1 MKSIDTHK
9 RTLIKT
15 FSWRIIAFFITFLV
29 VYVATRDFGL
39 SASLGIVANLI
50 KMGAYYIHERFWNS
64 TNFGIQTTPNT
75 GFTLWFTGLSG
86 SGKSTLADTVAIEL
100 EKYGLPIEKLDGDV
114 VRKTICRDL
123 GFSAEDRQKN
133 IERVTEVAK
142 LLAKNRA
149 AVLTSFISPYRHIRD
164 TARKEIGEHFIEV
177 FVKCPLDVCIQR
189 DVKGLYKKALAGEI
203 QNFTGISDP
212 YEEPENPEIVIET
225 DKETVGKS
233 TRKIIHHL
241 RKNGYIS

>member
-1 MKSIDTHK
+1 MKSMDTHK

-15 FSWRIIAFFITFLV
+15 FSWRIIAFLITFLV
-29 VYVATRDFGL
+29 VYIATRDFAL
-39 SASLGIVANLI
+39 STSLGIIANLI
-50 KMGAYYIHERFWNS
+50 KMAVYYLHERFWNW
-64 TNFGIQTTPNT
+64 TKFGIENIPNK

-86 SGKSTLADTVAIEL
+86 AGKTTLADAVAAEL
-100 EKYGLPIEKLDGDV
+100 EKYGLPVEKLDGDI

-164 TARKEIGEHFIEV
+164 TARKEIGEHFIEI
-177 FVKCPLDVCIQR
+177 FVKCPLETCIQR
-189 DVKGLYKKALAGEI
+189 DVKGLYKKAIAGEI

-225 DKETVGKS
+225 HKESMEQCTQ
-233 TRKIIHHL
+233 KIMHYL
-241 RKNGYIS
+241 RENKYLA